1 MVKNLSCVTCAAR
14 NVLPK
19 DFLEAGG
26 TTQACPHQDFVSP
39 VPLESIRVRE
49 DTYNDN
55 LWGTNRNNFVDSTLD
70 SSGLVVRVPNCGR
83 ADGQNCSYQCYQRAT
98 GCWVWFG
105 KIFDQFYK

>member
-1 MVKNLSCVTCAAR
+1 VPGSPERFRDVGTDPHYKCADTYINPIPIKGR
-14 NVLPK
+14 L
-19 DFLEAGG
+19 
-26 TTQACPHQDFVSP
+26 HP
-39 VPLESIRVRE
+39 VQRLVPTKIFDIPASLESIRVRE

-98 GCWVWFG
+98 GC
-105 KIFDQFYK
+105 